1 MSEKMTQKSCTSFVE
16 VLASKEPV
24 PGGGGAAALVGAI
37 GVALGNMVG
46 SLTMGKKKYASVQ
59 AEILDLKEQSDN
71 LQIKLLTMVEQ
82 DAEVFEPLSNAYGLP
97 TETEEQ
103 REEKTRIME
112 KVLKEASAAPIEI
125 MELCLDALTI
135 IERFSQIGSKLA
147 ISDAGCAAACCR
159 AALNAASLNVFIN
172 TKSMKDRTFAEQL
185 NSRTEAMFRDGSE
198 KADRIFR
205 AVRDQLKQEKEMKP
219 VILLKGAEAAKALTE
234 QLVTRTTNLREKG
247 ITPCLA
253 IVRVGERADDI
264 SYERG
269 AMKRCEKVGI
279 AVRNVHL
286 SHDVTQEDLIR
297 EIQRLNED
305 AAVHGVLLFRP
316 LPKHLDDETI
326 RQALAPAKDM
336 DGITDGSLSAVY
348 AGTQGGYPPCTA
360 AACVEM
366 LKHYQIPMAGKHIVV
381 IGRSL
386 VIGKPVS
393 MLLLAENATVT
404 VCHSRTKFLSS
415 ICKEAD
421 ILVVAAGKAGMVGA
435 DFVRPGQV
443 VLDVGI
449 HDDGKGGLCGD
460 VLFDEVEPVVAAV
473 TPVPGGV
480 GSVTTAVLAKHV
492 IEAAEKKL
500 R

>member
-37 GVALGNMVG
+37 GVALGNMG
-46 SLTMGKKKYASVQ
+46 LTMGKKKYASVQ

-71 LQIKLLTMVEQ
+71 LQKKLLTMVEQ
-82 DAEVFEPLSNAYGLP
+82 DAEVFEPLSKAYGLP
-97 TETEEQ
+97 TVTEEQ

-112 KVLKEASAAPIEI
+112 KVLKEASAVPVEI
-125 MELCLDALTI
+125 MELCLEALTV

-159 AALNAASLNVFIN
+159 SALNAASLNVFIN
-172 TKSMKDRTFAEQL
+172 TKSMSDRDFAEQL
-185 NSRTEAMFRDGSE
+185 NSRTEAMLRDGSE
-198 KADRIFR
+198 KADHIFN
-205 AVRDQLKQEKEMKP
+205 AVRDQLRKDEQMKP
-219 VILLKGAEAAKALTE
+219 AILLKGAEAAKALTE

-247 ITPCLA
+247 VTPCLV
-253 IVRVGERADDI
+253 IVRVGEREDDI

-279 AVRNVHL
+279 TVRNVL
-286 SHDVTQEDLIR
+286 LPQDVAQEDLIR
-297 EIQRLNED
+297 EIQQLNED
-305 AAVHGVLLFRP
+305 DAVHGVLLFRP

-480 GSVTTAVLAKHV
+480 GSVTTAILASHV
-492 IEAAEKKL
+492 VEAAERTL
-500 R
+500 L